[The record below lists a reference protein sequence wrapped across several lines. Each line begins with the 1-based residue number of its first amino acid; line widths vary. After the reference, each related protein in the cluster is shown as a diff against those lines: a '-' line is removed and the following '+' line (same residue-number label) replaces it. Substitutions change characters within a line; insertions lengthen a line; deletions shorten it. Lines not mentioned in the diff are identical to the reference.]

1 MDYVTM
7 DMKQKIASY
16 REFWQLYQRCYV
28 KMEKALGPILFI
40 RWMLLL
46 IHVNDISYDSFFLNI
61 ACLNDVL
68 NNLTYDIVSC

>member
-16 REFWQLYQRCYV
+16 REFWQSYKRCYV
-28 KMEKALGPILFI
+28 KMEKALGPNLFI
-40 RWMLLL
+40 RW
-46 IHVNDISYDSFFLNI
+46 YDSFFLNI